1 MNRKQMIQEKRDAL
15 KQIPKRELI
24 DRICNYPDQQ
34 SLNRD
39 ADGNWRD
46 HPVGQMAHQIRD
58 KQNYQMS
65 EKQYYSLI
73 HHYAALTIPELRVVG
88 VTHRENDSFEFERTV
103 AGHDKNTTTYDM
115 QYHLKPEPENPYDK
129 NAVAVYVEK
138 RDGSEHQIGY
148 VGRKFLEVH
157 PITEEQ
163 TVDGTMID
171 FSNGH
176 LNNVSYRFPIDTEV
190 LEARR
195 QVVQQELPVDVQ
207 YGDKYVY
214 ERRFALSPQSRVTDR
229 EQLQTWWKQQDTQ
242 SNGSSYLTKAVN
254 DELSFYKT
262 AGAEQVDSAEFVFTN
277 GREGVIRLT
286 SEQELS
292 HPSLLVAN
300 SYLNYLQ
307 EGPVGAEMKEC
318 PYVQI
323 PLTADSFV
331 NIHENSFEQVA
342 TPAAEKTAEINSVQ
356 TETSI
361 PNIDSYE
368 QMTLDDYLSKQQES
382 KQMQYRTNFELEH
395 AVLDEEAANAYLQ
408 REDMTEILL
417 ERHPELDGVVSN
429 ITWMLDDDVNGHIDL
444 ITTRPLTDTE
454 STLISNWVSGQNSD
468 GLGEGF
474 EQQSWANYEVEED
487 LYGQEDGDWVM
498 ASFDWETNFY
508 KFHPVSMDLA
518 LTDADLQFDTDTKDV
533 SLEIDAE
540 EEKTAGKKYQIS
552 FFMNDQ
558 LEGYEDDDLDGEMTV
573 GLQDQLMV
581 SGLDDVVYSAWKF
594 TSGDEGFVT
603 LVTREPLFEDDLD
616 SISEWIRLQEME
628 DVTNIDVGMWEETNL
643 SEKELQRYES
653 MDENDLAFTEEDLEN
668 LSDGT
673 THTEH
678 SESGGKLYHASFYM
692 YDPLAEEDRVYSD
705 AEMTEKLHE
714 QIRTSG
720 LSQDVVAGTWMFLD
734 EKEGF
739 INLISSRTLQAAE
752 LNQISDWAFRQD
764 VGMSLD
770 IGRWSEHDLSEKAF
784 QMHASTNQTNPN
796 QPSSAL
802 TEADLQGLAD
812 EDYLFQ

>member
-88 VTHRENDSFEFERTV
+88 VTHRENDPFDFERTV
-103 AGHDKNTTTYDM
+103 VGHDKNTTTYDM

-129 NAVAVYVEK
+129 HAVAVYVEK

-171 FSNGH
+171 FSNGR

-277 GREGVIRLT
+277 GREGVIRLI
-286 SEQELS
+286 SESELS
-292 HPSLLVAN
+292 DKALLTAN

-307 EGPVGAEMKEC
+307 EEAIGAEMKEC

-331 NIHENSFEQVA
+331 NIHGNRFEQVA
-342 TPAAEKTAEINSVQ
+342 APVAEKAVETDFVQ

-361 PNIDSYE
+361 PDINSYE
-368 QMTLDDYLSKQQES
+368 QMTLDAYLSGQQEA
-382 KQMQYRTNFELEH
+382 KPMLYQTNFKL
-395 AVLDEEAANAYLQ
+395 AYPVRDMDAAKAYLS
-408 REDMTEILL
+408 EDDMTEILVMH
-417 ERHPELDGVVSN
+417 HPELDGVVSN
-429 ITWMLDDDVNGHIDL
+429 IEWILDDDESGHIDL
-444 ITTRPLTDTE
+444 ETTRSLTDVELTM
-454 STLISNWVSGQNSD
+454 ISEWVAGQNAD

-474 EQQSWANYEVEED
+474 EQQPFATYSVEED
-487 LYGQEDGDWVM
+487 PYGLEEDEWVM
-498 ASFDWETNFY
+498 ASFDWKSNSYAFS
-508 KFHPVSMDLA
+508 PVESDLVPPA
-518 LTDADLQFDTDTKDV
+518 LTDTDLQFDTP
-533 SLEIDAE
+533 
-540 EEKTAGKKYQIS
+540 Q
-552 FFMNDQ
+552 
-558 LEGYEDDDLDGEMTV
+558 
-573 GLQDQLMV
+573 
-581 SGLDDVVYSAWKF
+581 
-594 TSGDEGFVT
+594 
-603 LVTREPLFEDDLD
+603 
-616 SISEWIRLQEME
+616 
-628 DVTNIDVGMWEETNL
+628 
-643 SEKELQRYES
+643 
-653 MDENDLAFTEEDLEN
+653 TEQ
-668 LSDGT
+668 S
-673 THTEH
+673 H
-678 SESGGKLYHASFYM
+678 SGGKVYQAVFYM
-692 YDPLAEEDRVYSD
+692 DDLLAEEDRLYSD
-705 AEMTEKLHE
+705 DEMTEKLHE
-714 QIRTSG
+714 QIRASG

-734 EKEGF
+734 ENEG
-739 INLISSRTLQAAE
+739 IVNLISNRVLQAEE
-752 LNQISDWAFRQD
+752 LNQIGDWAIQQD

-784 QMHASTNQTNPN
+784 RMHARTNQTNPN
-796 QPSSAL
+796 QMPPTL

-812 EDYLFQ
+812 ENYLCQ

>member
-88 VTHRENDSFEFERTV
+88 VTHRENDPFEFERTV
-103 AGHDKNTTTYDM
+103 VGHDKNTTTYDM
-115 QYHLKPEPENPYDK
+115 QYHLKPEPDNPYDK
-129 NAVAVYVEK
+129 HAVAVYVEK

-171 FSNGH
+171 FSNGR
-176 LNNVSYRFPIDTEV
+176 LSNVSYRFPVDTEV

-195 QVVQQELPVDVQ
+195 QVVQQELPVEVQ

-214 ERRFALSPQSRVTDR
+214 ERRFALSPQSRITDR

-242 SNGSSYLTKAVN
+242 MDGSSFLTKAVN
-254 DELSFYKT
+254 DELSFYKAART
-262 AGAEQVDSAEFVFTN
+262 EQVDSVEFVFTN
-277 GREGVIRLT
+277 GREGVIRLI
-286 SEQELS
+286 SESELS
-292 HPSLLVAN
+292 DKALLTAN

-307 EGPVGAEMKEC
+307 EEAIGAEMKEC

-331 NIHENSFEQVA
+331 NIHGNRFEQVA
-342 TPAAEKTAEINSVQ
+342 APVAEKAVETDFVQ

-361 PNIDSYE
+361 PDINSYE
-368 QMTLDDYLSKQQES
+368 QMTLDAYLSGQQEA
-382 KQMQYRTNFELEH
+382 KPMLYQTNFKL
-395 AVLDEEAANAYLQ
+395 AYPVRDMDAAKAYLS
-408 REDMTEILL
+408 EDDMTEILVGH
-417 ERHPELDGVVSN
+417 HPELDGVVSN
-429 ITWMLDDDVNGHIDL
+429 IEWILDDDESGHIDL
-444 ITTRPLTDTE
+444 ETTRSLTDVELTM
-454 STLISNWVSGQNSD
+454 ISEWVAGQNAD

-474 EQQSWANYEVEED
+474 EQQSFANYMVEED
-487 LYGQEDGDWVM
+487 PYGLEEDEWVM
-498 ASFDWETNFY
+498 ASFDWKSNSYAFS
-508 KFHPVSMDLA
+508 PVESDLVPPA
-518 LTDADLQFDTDTKDV
+518 LTDTDLQFDT
-533 SLEIDAE
+533 A
-540 EEKTAGKKYQIS
+540 
-552 FFMNDQ
+552 
-558 LEGYEDDDLDGEMTV
+558 
-573 GLQDQLMV
+573 
-581 SGLDDVVYSAWKF
+581 
-594 TSGDEGFVT
+594 
-603 LVTREPLFEDDLD
+603 
-616 SISEWIRLQEME
+616 
-628 DVTNIDVGMWEETNL
+628 
-643 SEKELQRYES
+643 
-653 MDENDLAFTEEDLEN
+653 
-668 LSDGT
+668 
-673 THTEH
+673 HTEPTQ
-678 SESGGKLYHASFYM
+678 SGGKLYQASFYLL
-692 YDPLAEEDRVYSD
+692 DPLTEEDRLYSD
-705 AEMTEKLHE
+705 DEMTEKLHE
-714 QIRTSG
+714 QIRASG

-734 EKEGF
+734 EKEG
-739 INLISSRTLQAAE
+739 IVNLISNRALQAEE
-752 LNQISDWAFRQD
+752 LNQIGDWTIQQD

-784 QMHASTNQTNPN
+784 RMHARTNQTNPN
-796 QPSSAL
+796 QMPPTL

-812 EDYLFQ
+812 ENYLCQ

>member
-88 VTHRENDSFEFERTV
+88 VTHRENDPFEFERTV

-176 LNNVSYRFPIDTEV
+176 LNNVSYRFPVDTEV
-190 LEARR
+190 LETRR
-195 QVVQQELPVDVQ
+195 QVVQQELPVTVQ

-214 ERRFALSPQSRVTDR
+214 ERRFALSPQSRITDR

-242 SNGSSYLTKAVN
+242 MDGSSYLTKAVN
-254 DELSFYKT
+254 DELSFYKAART
-262 AGAEQVDSAEFVFTN
+262 EQVDLAEFVFTN
-277 GREGVIRLT
+277 GREGVIRLI
-286 SEQELS
+286 SESELS
-292 HPSLLVAN
+292 DKALLTAN

-307 EGPVGAEMKEC
+307 EEAIGTEMKEC

-331 NIHENSFEQVA
+331 NIHGNSFEQVA
-342 TPAAEKTAEINSVQ
+342 APAAEKVEETDSIQ

-361 PNIDSYE
+361 PDINSYE
-368 QMTLDDYLSKQQES
+368 QMTLDAYLSGQQEA
-382 KQMQYRTNFELEH
+382 KPMLYQTNFKL
-395 AVLDEEAANAYLQ
+395 AYPVRDMDAANTYLS
-408 REDMTEILL
+408 EDDMTEILVGH
-417 ERHPELDGVVSN
+417 HPELDGVVSN
-429 ITWMLDDDVNGHIDL
+429 IEWILDDDESGHIDL
-444 ITTRPLTDTE
+444 ETTRSLTDVELTM
-454 STLISNWVSGQNSD
+454 ISEWVEGQNAD

-474 EQQSWANYEVEED
+474 EQQPFANYRVEED
-487 LYGQEDGDWVM
+487 PYGLEEDEWVM
-498 ASFDWETNFY
+498 ASFDWESNSYEFS
-508 KFHPVSMDLA
+508 PVECDLVPPA
-518 LTDADLQFDTDTKDV
+518 LTEADLQFDTP
-533 SLEIDAE
+533 
-540 EEKTAGKKYQIS
+540 Q
-552 FFMNDQ
+552 
-558 LEGYEDDDLDGEMTV
+558 
-573 GLQDQLMV
+573 
-581 SGLDDVVYSAWKF
+581 
-594 TSGDEGFVT
+594 
-603 LVTREPLFEDDLD
+603 
-616 SISEWIRLQEME
+616 
-628 DVTNIDVGMWEETNL
+628 
-643 SEKELQRYES
+643 
-653 MDENDLAFTEEDLEN
+653 TE
-668 LSDGT
+668 
-673 THTEH
+673 
-678 SESGGKLYHASFYM
+678 AS
-692 YDPLAEEDRVYSD
+692 V
-705 AEMTEKLHE
+705 
-714 QIRTSG
+714 
-720 LSQDVVAGTWMFLD
+720 
-734 EKEGF
+734 
-739 INLISSRTLQAAE
+739 
-752 LNQISDWAFRQD
+752 
-764 VGMSLD
+764 
-770 IGRWSEHDLSEKAF
+770 
-784 QMHASTNQTNPN
+784 NQTNPN
-796 QPSSAL
+796 QTSPTL
-802 TEADLQGLAD
+802 TDADLQGLAD
-812 EDYLFQ
+812 EDYLYQ

>member
-88 VTHRENDSFEFERTV
+88 VTHRENDPFEFERTV

-262 AGAEQVDSAEFVFTN
+262 
-277 GREGVIRLT
+277 GV
-286 SEQELS
+286 
-292 HPSLLVAN
+292 
-300 SYLNYLQ
+300 
-307 EGPVGAEMKEC
+307 
-318 PYVQI
+318 
-323 PLTADSFV
+323 
-331 NIHENSFEQVA
+331 
-342 TPAAEKTAEINSVQ
+342 
-356 TETSI
+356 
-361 PNIDSYE
+361 YE
-368 QMTLDDYLSKQQES
+368 
-382 KQMQYRTNFELEH
+382 
-395 AVLDEEAANAYLQ
+395 
-408 REDMTEILL
+408 
-417 ERHPELDGVVSN
+417 
-429 ITWMLDDDVNGHIDL
+429 W
-444 ITTRPLTDTE
+444 
-454 STLISNWVSGQNSD
+454 
-468 GLGEGF
+468 
-474 EQQSWANYEVEED
+474 
-487 LYGQEDGDWVM
+487 
-498 ASFDWETNFY
+498 
-508 KFHPVSMDLA
+508 
-518 LTDADLQFDTDTKDV
+518 
-533 SLEIDAE
+533 
-540 EEKTAGKKYQIS
+540 
-552 FFMNDQ
+552 
-558 LEGYEDDDLDGEMTV
+558 
-573 GLQDQLMV
+573 
-581 SGLDDVVYSAWKF
+581 
-594 TSGDEGFVT
+594 
-603 LVTREPLFEDDLD
+603 
-616 SISEWIRLQEME
+616 
-628 DVTNIDVGMWEETNL
+628 
-643 SEKELQRYES
+643 
-653 MDENDLAFTEEDLEN
+653 
-668 LSDGT
+668 
-673 THTEH
+673 
-678 SESGGKLYHASFYM
+678 
-692 YDPLAEEDRVYSD
+692 
-705 AEMTEKLHE
+705 
-714 QIRTSG
+714 
-720 LSQDVVAGTWMFLD
+720 
-734 EKEGF
+734 
-739 INLISSRTLQAAE
+739 
-752 LNQISDWAFRQD
+752 
-764 VGMSLD
+764 
-770 IGRWSEHDLSEKAF
+770 
-784 QMHASTNQTNPN
+784 
-796 QPSSAL
+796 
-802 TEADLQGLAD
+802 
-812 EDYLFQ
+812 